1 MQQTIECIK
10 ALSKI
15 EGAVMSLGGITN
27 RAVFNDNIDI
37 VMKYL
42 NEKLEQERI
51 LAKRIEECQN
61 GNFLDIDKLI
71 EDRLC
76 NN

>member
-1 MQQTIECIK
+1 MERTIECIK

-37 VMKYL
+37 VMNYL
-42 NEKLEQERI
+42 NEELKKENRI
-51 LAKRIEECQN
+51 PYVVY
-61 GNFLDIDKLI
+61 DKNMKSEVKI
-71 EDRLC
+71 C